1 MHVPAWPVYPS
12 GAPAP
17 SSASEAFGATP
28 LAGLGILQCTE
39 DPFGPCWDDGS
50 NPDDGTGA
58 GGSPAGNSDAESG
71 IDVNALIAQGLKAGT
86 DISKLVLIQPGT
98 LQQGNVTTRQTAG
111 FPVASPAVPVTSTKL
126 GVKSD
131 TGGSILI
138 AAGVAIAAVV
148 LMSGRKG

>member
-17 SSASEAFGATP
+17 SSASEAFRATS
-28 LAGLGILQCTE
+28 LAGLGVLQCTE
-39 DPFGPCWDDGS
+39 DPFGPCWDDGEGS
-50 NPDDGTGA
+50 GA
-58 GGSPAGNSDAESG
+58 GGSPAGSDSSV
-71 IDVNALIAQGLKAGT
+71 DWNAIIAGGLKAGT

-98 LQQGNVTTRQTAG
+98 LQQGNVTTRQTEG
-111 FPVASPAVPVTSTKL
+111 FPVASPAVPVTSTKF

-148 LMSGRKG
+148 LMSGRNR